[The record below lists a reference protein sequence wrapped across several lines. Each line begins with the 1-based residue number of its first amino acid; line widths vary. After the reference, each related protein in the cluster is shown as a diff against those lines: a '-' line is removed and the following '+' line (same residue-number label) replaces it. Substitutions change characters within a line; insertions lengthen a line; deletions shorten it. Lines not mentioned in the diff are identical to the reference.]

1 VHDSCTILLR
11 QGLAKRLL
19 LWGFPFLHG

>member
-1 VHDSCTILLR
+1 VHDARTILLR